1 MLTRVRRTFSYL
13 TTLLAKGNETR
24 KKSFFT
30 GVCSGIESPVTARP
44 SGRTRELVP
53 GVDLI

>member
-1 MLTRVRRTFSYL
+1 MLTRIRRTFSYL

-24 KKSFFT
+24 NKSFFT